1 MDLAPRA
8 GARPEEPT
16 MNRLSRFCP
25 SLPGPVLGVVS
36 MLILL
41 ACSACAPPA
50 ARQARALMAQGDPA
64 GAEAAADQ
72 GLAGDP
78 GHDELW
84 RLKIEAALAGG
95 DAGRAIELYQTWQQR
110 RGEHDRELLGRLAR
124 LTLAQGL
131 RVPSGQVRAAAV
143 QAIER
148 QEIVSLAPHV
158 AARIEDDEDLVAAAA
173 AVALLR
179 SEPGAARVA
188 AQLLRS
194 DDPAARALVITGIA
208 RKLGAA
214 TRDSVRAALGDRD
227 AGVRRAAVRALP
239 RMAEPADWQRLA
251 GMAGTDPDAR
261 VRIAA
266 LQVLSRLPGRAA
278 VPEAAVAA
286 AKQALASTDQGT
298 NSGSRLGSQLAAI
311 ALLARHGD
319 TATLQGLAATAEPV
333 LAVAAAEALAGRT
346 PTLLAEAIQRGLADP
361 APDVRQA
368 VLEAARKLPDAEAAR
383 LAHAHVQDQS
393 WDVRLVAARVLLY
406 LGETGDA
413 ALRQQ
418 AAPIFAAALAGA
430 EVPERLRVQAA
441 IDLARMGDA
450 RGSAALSE
458 LGASADPNVR
468 QSVVGAY
475 PLVHARQPELAQA
488 LLRVLARAL
497 ADESP
502 LVRILAAETLVDN
515 LDSL

>member
-1 MDLAPRA
+1 
-8 GARPEEPT
+8 
-16 MNRLSRFCP
+16 MNRLSRLCP
-25 SLPGPVLGVVS
+25 SLPGPVLRVVS
-36 MLILL
+36 MLALL
-41 ACSACAPPA
+41 ACGACTPPA
-50 ARQARALMAQGDPA
+50 AQKARALMAQGDPA

-72 GLAGDP
+72 GLATDP

-84 RLKIEAALAGG
+84 RLKIQAALAGG
-95 DAGRAIELYQTWQQR
+95 DAGRAIELYQTWHGR

-148 QEIVSLAPHV
+148 QEIVSLARDV
-158 AARIEDDEDLVAAAA
+158 AARIEDEEDLVAAAA

-179 SEPGAARVA
+179 SAPGAADVA

-194 DDPAARALVITGIA
+194 EDPAARALVITGVA
-208 RKLGAA
+208 RKLGKA
-214 TRDSVRAALGDRD
+214 TRDSVRAALNDRD

-239 RMAEPADWQRLA
+239 RMAEPGDWQRLA
-251 GMAGTDPDAR
+251 AMAGADPDAR

-266 LQVLSRLPGRAA
+266 LQALSRLPGRDP

-286 AKQALASTDQGT
+286 ARQALASTGQDAP
-298 NSGSRLGSQLAAI
+298 LGAQLAAI
-311 ALLARHGD
+311 ALLARQGD
-319 TATLQGLAATAEPV
+319 TAALQGLAATAEPV
-333 LAVAAAEALAGRT
+333 LACAAAEALAGRT
-346 PTLLAEAIQRGLADP
+346 PTLLAEAIQRGLAEP

-383 LAHAHVQDQS
+383 LARAHAQDPS
-393 WDVRLVAARVLLY
+393 WEVRLVAARVLLY

-418 AAPIFAAALAGA
+418 AAPIFAAALADAAA

-450 RGSAALSE
+450 RGSAALTE
-458 LGASADPNVR
+458 LGASTDPSVR
-468 QSVVGAY
+468 QAVVGAY
-475 PLVHARQPELAQA
+475 PLVRARQPDVAQA
-488 LLRVLARAL
+488 LLLVLARGL
-497 ADESP
+497 ADEAP
-502 LVRILAAETLVDN
+502 LVRILAAETLVA
-515 LDSL
+515 SL

>member
-1 MDLAPRA
+1 
-8 GARPEEPT
+8 
-16 MNRLSRFCP
+16 
-25 SLPGPVLGVVS
+25 
-36 MLILL
+36 
-41 ACSACAPPA
+41 
-50 ARQARALMAQGDPA
+50 
-64 GAEAAADQ
+64 
-72 GLAGDP
+72 
-78 GHDELW
+78 
-84 RLKIEAALAGG
+84 
-95 DAGRAIELYQTWQQR
+95 
-110 RGEHDRELLGRLAR
+110 
-124 LTLAQGL
+124 
-131 RVPSGQVRAAAV
+131 
-143 QAIER
+143 
-148 QEIVSLAPHV
+148 
-158 AARIEDDEDLVAAAA
+158 
-173 AVALLR
+173 
-179 SEPGAARVA
+179 
-188 AQLLRS
+188 
-194 DDPAARALVITGIA
+194 
-208 RKLGAA
+208 
-214 TRDSVRAALGDRD
+214 
-227 AGVRRAAVRALP
+227 
-239 RMAEPADWQRLA
+239 
-251 GMAGTDPDAR
+251 MAGTDPDAR

-266 LQVLSRLPGRAA
+266 LQALSRLPGRAA

-319 TATLQGLAATAEPV
+319 TAALQGMAATAEPV

-383 LAHAHVQDQS
+383 LARAHVQDRS

-468 QSVVGAY
+468 QSVIGAY